1 MDESMPRWVV
11 AALLVVAYACL
22 CMAVW
27 RRHRRLRHALRH
39 AAEPAAGGIEP
50 TIIAYGSQTG
60 FAEQLARH
68 AAQSLR
74 SAGVPAQL
82 MGLSELSAQALQR
95 ARRALFVVSTCG
107 EGDPPDNAVLFV
119 RRLLGADL
127 ALSGLHYGVLALGDR
142 SYANFCAFGRTLDGW
157 LQQRG
162 AQRLFERVDVDNGN
176 PDALQAWHR
185 ELGRVADVD
194 NLGEWRAGDF
204 EHWHLVERRHL
215 NPGSAGGAVYH
226 LALEPAGGALPSWEA
241 GDLLQVLA
249 PGDAQRPRDYS
260 IASVPADGRV
270 HLLVRQQRG
279 ADGRLGAAS
288 GWLTEQAPL
297 GSSLRARVRA
307 NSGFRIDGNAHRPLI
322 LIGNGTGL
330 AGLRAHLKAHAGR
343 RWLVFGERHAAHD
356 FHYREDIEAWREHG
370 VLERLDAVFSRDQAE
385 RRYVQ
390 HRLLEAADELR
401 AWLAQ
406 GAAIYVCGS
415 REGMAGGVHE
425 ALVRIA
431 GEQALERLIEEGRL
445 RRDVY

>member
-1 MDESMPRWVV
+1 MDESTLRALA
-11 AALLVVAYACL
+11 AALLVAAYAGLCL
-22 CMAVW
+22 AVW
-27 RRHRRLRHALRH
+27 QRHRRHRPALGN
-39 AAEPAAGGIEP
+39 ADAPAAAGVEP
-50 TIIAYGSQTG
+50 TLIAYGSQTG

-68 AAQSLR
+68 AAQALHG
-74 SAGVPAQL
+74 AGVPAHV
-82 MGLSELSAQALQR
+82 MALSELTGQALEQ

-107 EGDPPDNAVLFV
+107 EGDPPDNAVAFA

-176 PDALQAWHR
+176 PDALQTWHR
-185 ELGRVADVD
+185 ELGRVAQAEGLADWQAGRFED
-194 NLGEWRAGDF
+194 WR
-204 EHWHLVERRHL
+204 LVERRRL
-215 NPGSAGGAVYH
+215 NTGSAGGAVYH
-226 LALEPAGGALPSWEA
+226 LALEPTRSPLPSWEA
-241 GDLLQVLA
+241 GDLLQLLA
-249 PGDAQRPRDYS
+249 PEAARPRDYS

-279 ADGRLGAAS
+279 PDGRLGMAS
-288 GWLTEQAPL
+288 GWLTEQAAV
-297 GSSLRARVRA
+297 GSSLRARLRV
-307 NSGFRIDGNAHRPLI
+307 NNGFRIGGNAHRPLI

-343 RWLVFGERHAAHD
+343 CWLLFGERQAAHD
-356 FHYREDIEAWREHG
+356 FHYRQDIEGWRQRG
-370 VLERLDAVFSRDQAE
+370 ALERLDAVFSRDQAE

-401 AWLAQ
+401 AWLAA

-415 REGMAGGVHE
+415 RAGMASGVHD
-425 ALVRIA
+425 ALVRIV
-431 GEQALERLIEEGRL
+431 GEQAMERLVAEGRL